1 MTPMRLGAALL
12 CASLVLAAEPCL
24 ANGRFPLSQ
33 RVFQDQ
39 GNPDH
44 LVLSATFGLVLT
56 RDRGQSWYH
65 VCEGALTPEA
75 LESDILFELM
85 PDGSMLAA
93 LVRPLRLSTDCACTW
108 QSVLGDASDQSITDV
123 ARSGS
128 NSVVALARTTMP
140 SIAFRVERSTDGG
153 RTWSKVSDLP
163 PRIQAFTIDV
173 APSDPMRIYVSVVLN
188 TNPDAGISQPT
199 PALLVSDD
207 GGATWSAPRTIQ
219 GATLD
224 DQPYI
229 AAVHPDDA
237 DTVFVRTD
245 AWTPNDDT
253 GLDEAN
259 DALFVT
265 DDAGVE
271 FREVLRKTAK
281 LLGFALSPDASTVL
295 AGYGDP
301 KQATRDVSPYDVGIH
316 QASTRDYVF
325 TQAFEASVS
334 CLRWYDNGLYACFE
348 GSVGFSPGGS
358 IPATPAGFTTILRNA
373 DVRGPLACNSAT
385 CLSQWQE
392 GREDIPSGCGLL
404 MAECDV
410 DPSANVLECSA
421 PTGGTGGAAGAAG
434 AGASAGAATGG
445 NATGGNATGGN
456 ATGGASA
463 AGMGSTAAGRGGRTM
478 GGATGATSSAGQAG
492 EPSGDDGDSE
502 GSCGCRAPRPVSG
515 AGSAALL
522 LLLALGRALRKRS
535 ARSERSA
542 RRTCLGRGPLSR

>member
-1 MTPMRLGAALL
+1 MRLGAALL
-12 CASLVLAAEPCL
+12 CASLVFATVPCL

-33 RVFQDQ
+33 RVFQEE

-44 LVLSATFGLVLT
+44 LVLSATFGLILT
-56 RDRGQSWYH
+56 RDRGQNWYH

-93 LVRPLRLSTDCACTW
+93 LVRPLRLSNDCGCTW
-108 QSVLGDASDQSITDV
+108 QPVLGDASDQSITDI
-123 ARSGS
+123 AKAGPST
-128 NSVVALARTTMP
+128 VVALARTSMP
-140 SIAFRVERSTDGG
+140 SIVFRVERSTDGG

-163 PRIQAFTIDV
+163 PRLQAFTLDV
-173 APSDPMRIYVSVVLN
+173 APSDPMRVYVSVVLN
-188 TNPDAGISQPT
+188 ADADAGITEAT

-207 GGATWSAPRTIQ
+207 GGETWSAPRPIQ
-219 GATLD
+219 GATFD

-265 DDAGVE
+265 DDAGVG
-271 FREVLRKTAK
+271 FREVLRKAAK
-281 LLGFALSPDASTVL
+281 LFGFALSPDASTVL

-301 KQATRDVSPYDVGIH
+301 KQPTRDVSPYDVGIH
-316 QASTRDYVF
+316 RASTRDYAF
-325 TQAFEASVS
+325 TQALDAPVS
-334 CLRWYDNGLYACFE
+334 CLRWYENGLYACFE
-348 GSVGFSPGGS
+348 GSVGFSADGS
-358 IPATPAGFTTILRNA
+358 VPATAAGFTPILVNP

-421 PTGGTGGAAGAAG
+421 PTGGTGGVAGAAG
-434 AGASAGAATGG
+434 IAGAGAAAGEATGGNSSGGAGAATGM
-445 NATGGNATGGN
+445 
-456 ATGGASA
+456 GGAA
-463 AGMGSTAAGRGGRTM
+463 AGLGGRST
-478 GGATGATSSAGQAG
+478 GGATGGKQSAGQAG
-492 EPSGDDGDSE
+492 ATSEDDDSEE
-502 GSCGCRAPRPVSG
+502 GSCGCRSPRPTSG
-515 AGSAALL
+515 AGSAAALL
-522 LLLALGRALRKRS
+522 LLVLGRALRRWS
-535 ARSERSA
+535 AR
-542 RRTCLGRGPLSR
+542 TKSR